1 MTTRW
6 FGECFIKKKKKP
18 WKKKSNA
25 FSGVYLDELHYNAS
39 SARVLYSL
47 SATVRSVGAVMD
59 ERAPS
64 TSNPQATSPMH
75 VC

>member
-6 FGECFIKKKKKP
+6 FGECFIKKKKALE
-18 WKKKSNA
+18 KKSNA

-47 SATVRSVGAVMD
+47 SARVRSVGAVMD